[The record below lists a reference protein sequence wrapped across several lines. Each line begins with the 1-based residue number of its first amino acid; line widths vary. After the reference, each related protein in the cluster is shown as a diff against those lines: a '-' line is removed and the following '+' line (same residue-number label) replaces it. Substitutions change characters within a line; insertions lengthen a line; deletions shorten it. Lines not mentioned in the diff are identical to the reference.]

1 MATSPDAKVIDR
13 ESNKEENTIMGR
25 YGRREKAG
33 GVFDAYAAGTN
44 TMILGVQSPFGFT
57 QKSRTYTIE
66 PGFTVGGITAR
77 RGENFNEKALN
88 YADDLKVNTV
98 KYTSNSFAR

>member
-1 MATSPDAKVIDR
+1 MATSPDARVIDR

-44 TMILGVQSPFGFT
+44 TMILGVQAPFGFT
-57 QKSRTYTIE
+57 HKSRTYTIE
-66 PGFTVGGITAR
+66 PGFAVFGILSAR
-77 RGENFNEKALN
+77 GGENFNKKALN
-88 YADDLKVNTV
+88 YADTLPGFNT
-98 KYTSNSFAR
+98 KRYFR

>member
-66 PGFTVGGITAR
+66 PGFTVGGQLSAR
-77 RGENFNEKALN
+77 GGENFNKKALN
-88 YADDLKVNTV
+88 YADTLPGFNT
-98 KYTSNSFAR
+98 KRYFR